1 MGGVEFQQFA
11 VRQVK
16 MGERV
21 KVKMKM
27 QKRAVKVKMKVEEVE
42 VILKMEE
49 VVVMVILKVAVSLF
63 TNRERAMLSIRE
75 HLL

>member
-27 QKRAVKVKMKVEEVE
+27 QKRAVKVKMKVE